1 MEVSDVRKRVKE
13 VIEHAKQAMS
23 ERRTLVDEATREYD
37 VFLDRIATPLFR
49 QIGNVLRAEGH
60 PFTVSTPGSS
70 VRLVSDR
77 SGHDY
82 VELGLDTTGRQPQVI
97 IHASRSR
104 GRRVTESEAP
114 VGSGG
119 GPVRDLTEDH
129 VLDAV
134 MKELAPLV
142 ER

>member
-13 VIEHAKQAMS
+13 VIERSTRAMA
-23 ERRTLVDEATREYD
+23 ERRTLVDEATREYQI
-37 VFLDRIATPLFR
+37 FLDRIATPLLR

-77 SGHDY
+77 SGSDY
-82 VELGLDTTGRQPQVI
+82 IDLSLDTTGRQPQVI
-97 IHASRSR
+97 IHSVRSR
-104 GRRVTESEAP
+104 GRRVTESETAI
-114 VGSGG
+114 GSA
-119 GPVRDLTEDH
+119 GPVRELTEDD
-129 VLDAV
+129 VLAAV
-134 MKELAPLV
+134 MKELESLF